1 MGNILSPIVNER
13 SFVLWSL
20 ARLASLKSPYSVLN
34 PLYVRAWEVRTG
46 RLETAAMWH
55 RIRDH
60 FRATKRMPTENARV
74 SRWKTPFDFPLNRH
88 RPEKLIDVFATLWI
102 DREKTHLF
110 VIRYE
115 TPVDQIIEQIL
126 FSAISRE
133 ICPTFL
139 NIYIVFAKHAKIY
152 LSDDLTSEYSPRCIL
167 LACSTKPLGF
177 HKSNLT
183 SSRTLPLS
191 AKGPF
196 SRAS

>member
-1 MGNILSPIVNER
+1 MWR
-13 SFVLWSL
+13 SKLFRSKQIHHL
-20 ARLASLKSPYSVLN
+20 P
-34 PLYVRAWEVRTG
+34 
-46 RLETAAMWH
+46 AMWH

-110 VIRYE
+110 VIRYD
-115 TPVDQIIEQIL
+115 TPVGQIIEQIL

-139 NIYIVFAKHAKIY
+139 NIYIVFAKNAEIY
-152 LSDDLTSEYSPRCIL
+152 FSDDLTSEYSPRCIL
-167 LACSTKPLGF
+167 LGCSTKPLGF

-183 SSRTLPLS
+183 SSRILPLS